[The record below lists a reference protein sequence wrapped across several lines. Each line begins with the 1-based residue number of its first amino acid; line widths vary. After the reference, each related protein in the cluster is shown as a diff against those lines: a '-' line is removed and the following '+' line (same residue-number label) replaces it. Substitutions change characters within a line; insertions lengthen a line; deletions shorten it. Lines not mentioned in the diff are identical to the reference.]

1 MSRIKELEILIQTLY
16 VKIYEK
22 YYYYRDHNIN
32 SMIKSQ
38 EDINIL
44 QEQLNN
50 YIKEYKSL
58 K

>member
-16 VKIYEK
+16 IKIYEK
-22 YYYYRDHNIN
+22 YYHYRDHNIN